1 MESSEIFLLAWA
13 IIATVLAIFYHHVV
27 SKLKFAIFIQQM
39 GFKMIGEGKAK
50 VVIDGDSV
58 RVMEV

>member
-1 MESSEIFLLAWA
+1 MESSELFLLSWA
-13 IIATVLAIFYHHVV
+13 IIATVMAIFYHHVCG
-27 SKLKFAIFIQQM
+27 KLKIAIIVQQI

-50 VVIDGDSV
+50 VVVDGDNV

>member
-1 MESSEIFLLAWA
+1 MESSELFLLAWA
-13 IIATVLAIFYHHVV
+13 IIATVLAIFFHHRMNH
-27 SKLKFAIFIQQM
+27 LKMALFIHQM

-58 RVMEV
+58 RVVEV

>member
-1 MESSEIFLLAWA
+1 MESSELFLLSWA
-13 IIATVLAIFYHHVV
+13 IIATVVAIYYHHING
-27 SKLKFAIFIQQM
+27 KLKFTLFIQQM

-50 VVIDGDSV
+50 VVVDGESI

>member
-1 MESSEIFLLAWA
+1 MESSELFLIVWATIATILAVFYRHKASHYRMA
-13 IIATVLAIFYHHVV
+13 IIV
-27 SKLKFAIFIQQM
+27 QQI

-50 VVIDGDSV
+50 VVVDGDNV